1 MRRFKHLSRTDR
13 IRIETYLNAGKK
25 PKEIAVALSV
35 HISTVYR
42 EIQRGQCE
50 NQSAESK
57 TATRYSPDVAE
68 AKYRAH
74 LAAKGARLK
83 IGFDRA
89 LADYIE
95 NKIINNRYSPRA
107 VLGEIQRK
115 NLKFNVTITASTLYS
130 YIDKGIFLHLTNKN
144 LPDKPKRKRKYKKVK
159 VHRPPQG
166 ESIEKRPKEVDTRE
180 SFGHWEMDTVEGK
193 KGVSKTRLLVLTER
207 KTRQEIG
214 IKIADGTAASVVR
227 ALDTLERKMGELFSK
242 IFLTITVDN
251 GAEFSDCAGIERS
264 IIRQGT
270 RTKAYYCHP
279 YSSYERGSNE
289 KQNRMLRRYFPKGT
303 NFDTIPQSE
312 IDEIQIWLNNYP
324 RGIFNYSTSQY
335 LFDKELQTA
344 SNPPQN

>member
-1 MRRFKHLSRTDR
+1 
-13 IRIETYLNAGKK
+13 
-25 PKEIAVALSV
+25 
-35 HISTVYR
+35 
-42 EIQRGQCE
+42 
-50 NQSAESK
+50 
-57 TATRYSPDVAE
+57 
-68 AKYRAH
+68 
-74 LAAKGARLK
+74 
-83 IGFDRA
+83 
-89 LADYIE
+89 
-95 NKIINNRYSPRA
+95 
-107 VLGEIQRK
+107 
-115 NLKFNVTITASTLYS
+115 
-130 YIDKGIFLHLTNKN
+130 
-144 LPDKPKRKRKYKKVK
+144 
-159 VHRPPQG
+159 
-166 ESIEKRPKEVDTRE
+166 
-180 SFGHWEMDTVEGK
+180 MDTVEGK

-214 IKIADGTAASVVR
+214 IKIPDGTAASVVR

-264 IIRQGT
+264 IIKQGT

-324 RGIFNYSTSQY
+324 RGIFNYSTSQH